1 MFGEDWDDEYDEE
14 WQKFRAEAHAFMK
27 DKEESVIKKWLNE
40 IGYTEPVGYYRNVCT
55 REMEIYARRVGC
67 LIGKAGINVE
77 KFRKMLND
85 EFIGEW
91 KVKFVEIRGGF
102 VQI

>member
-14 WQKFRAEAHAFMK
+14 WQTFRAEAHAFLK
-27 DKEESVIKKWLNE
+27 NKEESVIKKWLNE
-40 IGYTEPVGYYRNVCT
+40 IGYAEPVGYYRNVCT

-77 KFRKMLND
+77 KFRKMLNE

-91 KVKFVEIRGGF
+91 KVKFVEVLGGF
-102 VQI
+102 VQT